1 MVPIRLSDLRSPR
14 LALPLL
20 DVSAAAD
27 AASLREERTDLRET
41 VNFVNFTCE
50 KHRGSAAIAARFPCL
65 PPSRMVRQRCRPL
78 LAASQH
84 VA

>member
-1 MVPIRLSDLRSPR
+1 MSPIRLSDPRSPR

-27 AASLREERTDLRET
+27 AAPLREERAYLRET
-41 VNFVNFTCE
+41 ANFVNFTCE
-50 KHRGSAAIAARFPCL
+50 KHRGSAAIVARFRCL
-65 PPSRMVRQRCRPL
+65 PPGRMVRQRCRPL

>member
-1 MVPIRLSDLRSPR
+1 MGPIRLFDPRSPR

-27 AASLREERTDLRET
+27 AAPLRRERADLRET
-41 VNFVNFTCE
+41 VNIVNFTCE
-50 KHRGSAAIAARFPCL
+50 KHRGSAPIAPRFPCL
-65 PPSRMVRQRCRPL
+65 PPGPMVRQRCRPL